1 MAQQSRRTR
10 VLLVDD
16 EPTIRMTLPQI
27 LEMHGFDVTSSG
39 TVPEALDAISRQSFE
54 VLLADLNIGQPGDGF
69 TVVSAM
75 RRTHP
80 DAVTIIITGYPAFET
95 ALEAIRNQVDDYIV
109 KPADIPGLIRV
120 IEERLSGPRPI
131 ASVVNKRVRMILKE
145 QQKAI
150 VEEWLQAVKADPD
163 LNTVAISDK
172 ARKNQIPAFL
182 DALVETL
189 HPHTETLSPQVI
201 RECSKHGATR
211 CQEGYTVSQLMKEA
225 RHLRRIIGTT
235 VQQHLLSVDI
245 SHLLSDMIQ
254 VGENFDLALRVS
266 VEGFLEAEKKAV

>member
-1 MAQQSRRTR
+1 
-10 VLLVDD
+10 
-16 EPTIRMTLPQI
+16 MTLPQI

-150 VEEWLQAVKADPD
+150 VEEWLQTVKADPD
-163 LNTVAISDK
+163 LNTVVISDK

-189 HPHTETLSPQVI
+189 QPHTETLSPQVI
-201 RECSKHGATR
+201 RECSKHGAAR
-211 CQEGYTVSQLMKEA
+211 CHEGYTVSQLMKEA

-266 VEGFLEAEKKAV
+266 VEGFLEEERKAV